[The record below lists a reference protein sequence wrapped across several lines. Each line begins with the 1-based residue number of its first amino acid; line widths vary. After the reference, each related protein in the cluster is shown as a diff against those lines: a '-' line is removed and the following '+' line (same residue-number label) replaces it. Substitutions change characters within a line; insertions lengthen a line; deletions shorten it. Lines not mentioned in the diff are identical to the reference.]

1 MLIVT
6 KDTIANRS
14 ALDTSSL
21 PKQFLGRA
29 LVVPRDWGQILRMI
43 VELQA
48 LRYLV
53 TLAPFIIA
61 PLMSR
66 NLAMPVMQAP
76 ALMLVLIAFVELK
89 VLRLSK
95 SARAKLL
102 DADQMDRRLD
112 TLTFRARAC
121 LRKIAA
127 QQGITSGQLRLVIEQ
142 SELARLPPLTLV
154 SVQSESPN
162 PHLLTLDP
170 VARAVLQD
178 GLFDDQFSEHDL
190 LAVNHHADVY
200 LRDIAQEAGA
210 VSAQTRLAA
219 YLQKH
224 GVQE

>member
-29 LVVPRDWGQILRMI
+29 LVVPRDGGHILRMI

-61 PLMSR
+61 PLMFR

-89 VLRLSK
+89 VLRMSK

-102 DADQMDRRLD
+102 DADEADRRLD
-112 TLTFRARAC
+112 ILTFRARVC

-127 QQGITSGQLRLVIEQ
+127 QQGISLGQLRLVIEQ

-154 SVQSESPN
+154 SIQSETPK
-162 PHLLTLDP
+162 PHLLTLNAA
-170 VARAVLQD
+170 ARAVLQD
-178 GLFDDQFSEHDL
+178 GLFDNQFSEHDL
-190 LAVNHHADVY
+190 LAVNHRADVY

-210 VSAQTRLAA
+210 VSAQTRMAA
-219 YLQKH
+219 FLEQH
-224 GVQE
+224 GVQQ

>member
-6 KDTIANRS
+6 KDTIANPN

-21 PKQFLGRA
+21 PKRFLGRV
-29 LVVPRDWGQILRMI
+29 LLVPRGGRHWMRMI
-43 VELQA
+43 VEIQA

-61 PLMSR
+61 PFLFR

-95 SARAKLL
+95 SARAK
-102 DADQMDRRLD
+102 AISPDQAERHLD

-121 LRKIAA
+121 LRQIAA
-127 QQGITSGQLRLVIEQ
+127 HQGMTSGQLRLVIEQ
-142 SELARLPPLTLV
+142 SELARLTPLTLV
-154 SVQSESPN
+154 TVQSETQR
-162 PHLLTLDP
+162 PHVMTLD
-170 VARAVLQD
+170 AANRAVLQD
-178 GLFDDQFSEHDL
+178 GLFDDQFSERDL
-190 LAVNHHADVY
+190 LAVNHRDDIY

-219 YLQKH
+219 YLKQH
-224 GVQE
+224 EVN